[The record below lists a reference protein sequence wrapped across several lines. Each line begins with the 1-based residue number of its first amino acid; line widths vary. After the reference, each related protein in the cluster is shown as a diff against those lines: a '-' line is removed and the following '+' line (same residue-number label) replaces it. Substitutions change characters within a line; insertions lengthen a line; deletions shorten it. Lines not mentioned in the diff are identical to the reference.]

1 MSVSSLT
8 TTTKTNKNEIG
19 SIQNIEKK
27 KEAIKYNYHRH
38 MYIYTLNIK
47 ISLIFIIC

>member
-1 MSVSSLT
+1 MIFFSLPFYMMNIYKIKMSVSSLTTT

-27 KEAIKYNYHRH
+27 KEAIK
-38 MYIYTLNIK
+38 
-47 ISLIFIIC
+47 